1 MGKRRKH
8 RAASPRETPKTATET
23 PSLIVPTHGHGAL
36 LSGGMPGNKGGTG
49 RPASEVRARCLGSF
63 AERIAVLEEIADS
76 RDSSP
81 SDRRA
86 AVDTLGKYAGLQKV
100 EHTGADDT
108 PLRFTLDLGTSLSD
122 EQAE

>member
-1 MGKRRKH
+1 MGKRRKY

-36 LSGGMPGNKGGTG
+36 LSGGIK
-49 RPASEVRARCLGSF
+49 
-63 AERIAVLEEIADS
+63 VLEEIADNPA
-76 RDSSP
+76 SSP

-100 EHTGADDT
+100 EHTGLDDA
-108 PLRFTLDLGTSLSD
+108 PVVFKLDLGTTLRDDS
-122 EQAE
+122 E